1 MSVVTTYE
9 CDVCAKREES
19 SRSTGPVLHTTYTD
33 INGANYQICEE
44 CANRLMKPLNDRYE
58 AEALQAI
65 QVRETLNH
73 AD

>member
-1 MSVVTTYE
+1 MSVVTIYE

-19 SRSTGPVLHTTYTD
+19 SRSTGPVMHSEYRD
-33 INGANYQICEE
+33 VNGCVYQVCEE
-44 CANRLMKPLNDRYE
+44 CANRLLKPLNDRYE